1 MLSEKGNVQNDG
13 ILLLVENAKEESKS
27 SIGIGKSEIFARKH
41 AEPVRACFYLLLTI
55 FSEIYDKNCPF

>member
-27 SIGIGKSEIFARKH
+27 SIGIGGSEIFARKH
-41 AEPVRACFYLLLTI
+41 AEPVRNFFTY
-55 FSEIYDKNCPF
+55 Y